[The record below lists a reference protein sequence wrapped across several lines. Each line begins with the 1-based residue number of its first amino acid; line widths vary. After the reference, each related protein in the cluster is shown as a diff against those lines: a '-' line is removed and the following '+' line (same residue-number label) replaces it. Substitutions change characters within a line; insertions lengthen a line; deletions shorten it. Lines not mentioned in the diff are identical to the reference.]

1 MKKSIRK
8 AAAIALTAAMAVS
21 MTACG
26 GGSDAPAETKAQDE
40 AANPAPEKGRRKTAG
55 KPPPRTAKSSS

>member
-40 AANPAPEKGRRKTAG
+40 AANPAPEKG
-55 KPPPRTAKSSS
+55 